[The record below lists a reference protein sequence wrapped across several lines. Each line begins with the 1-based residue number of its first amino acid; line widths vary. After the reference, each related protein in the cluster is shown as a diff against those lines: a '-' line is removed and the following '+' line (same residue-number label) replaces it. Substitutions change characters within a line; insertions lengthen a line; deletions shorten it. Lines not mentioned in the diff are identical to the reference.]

1 METKITKHYFEFDN
15 CKYFRKNAHDLE
27 LGCYGEKND
36 PIGPDAYLSRQAK
49 VKAEHLESRTRF
61 NTRVKINWDQVI
73 KADLETGAILKFF
86 GLGKSGAVG
95 FTYEQAKKDKLQLI
109 SLAISPGPLKTMLNK
124 DADGARKYLAE
135 EGNDGRIVSEVW
147 VVVDMELGE
156 HFSAFGESS
165 ASVSAFGNSLN
176 FTATGGKYGSQTV
189 KVSEGTTF
197 AYRLHKVKKW
207 NKDKTQIEEMEDD
220 YKGFQ

>member
-1 METKITKHYFEFDN
+1 M
-15 CKYFRKNAHDLE
+15 
-27 LGCYGEKND
+27 
-36 PIGPDAYLSRQAK
+36 
-49 VKAEHLESRTRF
+49 
-61 NTRVKINWDQVI
+61 
-73 KADLETGAILKFF
+73 
-86 GLGKSGAVG
+86 
-95 FTYEQAKKDKLQLI
+95 QLI

-189 KVSEGTTF
+189 TVSEGTTF